1 MAKIGRPKLKPE
13 IEYTRLNLRIPKE
26 IKEKLVMLTLL
37 SGASSLNQYISDLC
51 ERETKAHEVELDA
64 VEKMRNQA
72 L

>member
-1 MAKIGRPKLKPE
+1 
-13 IEYTRLNLRIPKE
+13 
-26 IKEKLVMLTLL
+26 MLTLL